1 MISDVLRIKPVSF
14 TIPPTCGAEMDS
26 CIVLRCH
33 RPIFRPDALMIV
45 SPTVI
50 TPIPPICISIRMT
63 ACPNRDQ
70 YVAVSF
76 TTSPVTQVAE
86 TAVNIASGNEVTHRC
101 LDEIGSIRSNEP
113 TRIRQKKLIMM
124 TRNEVI

>member
-1 MISDVLRIKPVSF
+1 
-14 TIPPTCGAEMDS
+14 
-26 CIVLRCH
+26 
-33 RPIFRPDALMIV
+33 
-45 SPTVI
+45 
-50 TPIPPICISIRMT
+50 MT

-101 LDEIGSIRSNEP
+101 LDEIGSIRSSVP